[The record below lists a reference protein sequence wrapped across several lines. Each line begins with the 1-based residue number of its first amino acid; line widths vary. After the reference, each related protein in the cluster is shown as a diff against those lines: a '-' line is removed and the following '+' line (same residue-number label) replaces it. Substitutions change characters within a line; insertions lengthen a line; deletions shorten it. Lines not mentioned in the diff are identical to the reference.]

1 MAKRTARRAPS
12 RALARVSYAK
22 PIVIK
27 QTKLVKPKKH
37 HGGRRGGGLV
47 SGFLST
53 DKTEMMLAGAA
64 LGFIDKSSF
73 AANLPKLPW
82 LGEHGTIAVAA
93 YMLSGGGKNKLA
105 SNVCKLAL
113 GLAAYELAKTGA
125 ITGDEDGAFGV

>member
-1 MAKRTARRAPS
+1 MAKRHSNRAPS

-27 QTKLVKPKKH
+27 QTKLVKPKH
-37 HGGRRGGGLV
+37 HKKGGRGGLV

-93 YMLSGGGKNKLA
+93 YMLSQGGKNRLA

-113 GLAAYELAKTGA
+113 GLAAYELTKTGA